1 MIYFICSITITL
13 KINIYHWFNLIYQ
26 IKWIL
31 YVCVSSRHLIWR
43 NNNVTLL
50 TAQYCWVFPPYR
62 PSIDPYVV
70 SRCPFLIKARDTL
83 FKAEKSR
90 SYKKKTAYKIQR
102 PHQLN
107 KNITID
113 FSTLSSVILQPQN
126 SRQMLRFLD

>member
-31 YVCVSSRHLIWR
+31 YVCVSSRHLIRR

-83 FKAEKSR
+83 FKAEKVDLIKR
-90 SYKKKTAYKIQR
+90 K
-102 PHQLN
+102 QLI
-107 KNITID
+107 KYSDLTSLIK
-113 FSTLSSVILQPQN
+113 ILQSISVPWVQW
-126 SRQMLRFLD
+126 SSSLKIVDRCSGF